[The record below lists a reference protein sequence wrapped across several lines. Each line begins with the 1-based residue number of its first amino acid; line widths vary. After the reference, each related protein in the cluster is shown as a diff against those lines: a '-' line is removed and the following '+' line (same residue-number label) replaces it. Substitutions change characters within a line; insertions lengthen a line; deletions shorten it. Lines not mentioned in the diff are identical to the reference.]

1 MLPRFVFIIM
11 NNAVIRSSLRNYV
24 EQCFDGLVF
33 FFGWKY
39 EFMSWWPSHWQ
50 CVARENPQSQ
60 PTLGQLL
67 FRHTFI
73 QLYTEW
79 VFFGQRQFKMTASNR
94 SPWFMLPSLSRTV
107 TFRYLSNG
115 AGWWKLADAINPCRS
130 IRAGWSMV
138 ILRCL
143 LVSQLEFFSP
153 NFFSIRK

>member
-33 FFGWKY
+33 FWVKIWIH
-39 EFMSWWPSHWQ
+39 ELMAITLKMCS
-50 CVARENPQSQ
+50 ARESTVTAHFGPITFPAHFYSIIHWVS
-60 PTLGQLL
+60 L
-67 FRHTFI
+67 FRSAAI
-73 QLYTEW
+73 QDD
-79 VFFGQRQFKMTASNR
+79 RKHR
-94 SPWFMLPSLSRTV
+94 SPWLMLPSLSRTV